1 MVCASVGSIPL
12 KLQLPM
18 SKALKTSKKI
28 TDNFMIGG
36 IWPLNV
42 GKRGRVFPVPVGYVS

>member
-1 MVCASVGSIPL
+1 
-12 KLQLPM
+12 M
-18 SKALKTSKKI
+18 SKALEDLQKKI